1 MLEDRIVG
9 KERRCFFELARIEQG
24 IEALNQGMG
33 IGHSRFS
40 LRRLAGRRFRAIG

>member
-33 IGHSRFS
+33 VGHSRFS
-40 LRRLAGRRFRAIG
+40 YGVWPGDDSER